1 VLLLGASGSG
11 KTSVLKAL
19 AGLLSDAEG
28 GESSGSVTIDGQPV
42 SEAPHRAGMV
52 LQDPDSQVMLS
63 RVGDDV
69 AFGCENLGVPAH
81 DIPRR
86 VQDAM
91 TAVSLNLDLDH
102 PTEQL
107 SGGQKQRLALA
118 GVLAMRPGALLL
130 DEPTALLDP
139 EGVREVRAAVEAVC
153 HNRSSTVVIVEHRV
167 DLWLNLVDR
176 VIVLNADGT
185 VVADGT
191 PEQVIT
197 EQAVLLGE
205 LGVWLPG
212 RQVRPNRGRAFGH
225 SESVLQASDMT
236 VGWQADTPATR
247 CPQVSLHPG
256 RVLAITGP
264 NGAGKTALA
273 LTLGGLLKPLNGQV
287 DAHLIAGNLNPDP
300 NTWKSAE
307 LAAHIASVFQIPEHQ
322 FVAPTVRDELALSLT
337 RAGRGNRMRTEQP
350 EREAQQ
356 RIEEIA
362 QRVGLASLL
371 SANPFTLSG
380 GEQRRLSVA
389 TALIAAPSVLIL
401 DEPTFGQDAKTWSD
415 MVSLL
420 GELRDQNTA
429 IAIVTHD
436 QQLIDTLAD
445 EQLQLLPL
453 AGSLAERGE
462 DVSDEDQS
470 RFGASSTHTEKRA
483 ARIVSVNPLAKIA
496 AAAIISLSLI
506 FSLDWVSASV
516 AVALELALLFWAG
529 LAPKKLLRTVAP
541 VMIAAS
547 LTALTIMLYGQQS
560 GTTYV
565 QFLLI
570 NVSDGSL
577 ELAFATFLRVLAI
590 ALPAVVLLATVD
602 PTDLADALE
611 QHTRW
616 SPRFILGALVA
627 FRLLTLI
634 AADWRMITRARRARG
649 LGNAPA
655 LARFWRQTFALLVLS
670 MRRADKL
677 STAMQARGFGGLQ
690 PRSWSRTSTVGLAE
704 WMLVAISLA
713 IALASVSLSVI
724 TGNWNFIFGGLS

>member
-1 VLLLGASGSG
+1 
-11 KTSVLKAL
+11 
-19 AGLLSDAEG
+19 
-28 GESSGSVTIDGQPV
+28 
-42 SEAPHRAGMV
+42 
-52 LQDPDSQVMLS
+52 
-63 RVGDDV
+63 
-69 AFGCENLGVPAH
+69 
-81 DIPRR
+81 
-86 VQDAM
+86 
-91 TAVSLNLDLDH
+91 
-102 PTEQL
+102 
-107 SGGQKQRLALA
+107 
-118 GVLAMRPGALLL
+118 
-130 DEPTALLDP
+130 
-139 EGVREVRAAVEAVC
+139 
-153 HNRSSTVVIVEHRV
+153 
-167 DLWLNLVDR
+167 
-176 VIVLNADGT
+176 
-185 VVADGT
+185 
-191 PEQVIT
+191 
-197 EQAVLLGE
+197 
-205 LGVWLPG
+205 
-212 RQVRPNRGRAFGH
+212 
-225 SESVLQASDMT
+225 
-236 VGWQADTPATR
+236 
-247 CPQVSLHPG
+247 
-256 RVLAITGP
+256 
-264 NGAGKTALA
+264 
-273 LTLGGLLKPLNGQV
+273 
-287 DAHLIAGNLNPDP
+287 
-300 NTWKSAE
+300 
-307 LAAHIASVFQIPEHQ
+307 
-322 FVAPTVRDELALSLT
+322 
-337 RAGRGNRMRTEQP
+337 
-350 EREAQQ
+350 
-356 RIEEIA
+356 
-362 QRVGLASLL
+362 
-371 SANPFTLSG
+371 
-380 GEQRRLSVA
+380 VA

-470 RFGASSTHTEKRA
+470 RVGASSTHTEKRA

-516 AVALELALLFWAG
+516 AVVLELALLFWAG

-541 VMIAAS
+541 LMIAAS

-577 ELAFATFLRVLAI
+577 ELALATFLRVLAI

-634 AADWRMITRARRARG
+634 AADWRLITRARRARG
-649 LGNAPA
+649 LGDAPA